1 MVLSFPT
8 ASETFQ
14 VNEVNRDHA
23 KRAAGECAASWVQKG
38 MRVGLGTGS
47 TTTYALEALG
57 RRVREEGL
65 SFAGVATS
73 MATERTARRLGLP
86 LVTLAEAGRLDMA
99 IDGADEIDPEWRLI
113 KGGGGAHT
121 REKIVAAQ
129 ADRFV
134 VLVDESKVV
143 RRLGSAFP
151 VPVEVVPLAVHSV
164 TEALRR
170 LGAAP
175 TLRLVEGG
183 TPACTDQDF
192 HILDAFFD
200 GGIENPEALGRAIK
214 NIPGVLDHGIFAGYT
229 TDVLVGNETG
239 GVRTLAKRM

>member
-1 MVLSFPT
+1 
-8 ASETFQ
+8 
-14 VNEVNRDHA
+14 
-23 KRAAGECAASWVQKG
+23 

-47 TTTYALEALG
+47 TMAFALEALG

-65 SFAGVATS
+65 SFSGVVTSVATEKI
-73 MATERTARRLGLP
+73 ACRLGLP

-99 IDGADEIDPEWRLI
+99 IDGADEIDPQWRLI

-143 RRLGSAFP
+143 RQLGAAFP
-151 VPVEVVPLAVHSV
+151 VPVEVVPLAVNPV

-170 LGAAP
+170 IGAAP
-175 TLRLVEGG
+175 TLRTDESG
-183 TPACTDQDF
+183 TPVHTDQDF
-192 HILDAFFD
+192 HILDAFFE

-214 NIPGVLDHGIFAGYT
+214 NIPGVLEHGIFAGYT
-229 TDVLVGNETG
+229 TDVLLGDETG
-239 GVRTLAKRM
+239 GVRTLAKGA

>member
-1 MVLSFPT
+1 
-8 ASETFQ
+8 
-14 VNEVNRDHA
+14 
-23 KRAAGECAASWVQKG
+23 

-47 TTTYALEALG
+47 TMAYALEALG

-65 SFAGVATS
+65 SFSGVATS
-73 MATERTARRLGLP
+73 MATEQAARRLGLP
-86 LVTLAEAGRLDMA
+86 LVTLAEADRLDMA
-99 IDGADEIDPEWRLI
+99 MDGADEIDPQWCLI

-151 VPVEVVPLAVHSV
+151 VPVEVVPLAVHPV

-170 LGAAP
+170 LGASV
-175 TLRLVEGG
+175 TKLRTDEGG
-183 TPACTDQDF
+183 TPVHTDQDF
-192 HILDAFFD
+192 HILDALFE

-229 TDVLVGNETG
+229 TDVLVGDEEG
-239 GVRTLAKRM
+239 GVRTLARST

>member
-1 MVLSFPT
+1 
-8 ASETFQ
+8 
-14 VNEVNRDHA
+14 
-23 KRAAGECAASWVQKG
+23 
-38 MRVGLGTGS
+38 MRIGLGTG
-47 TTTYALEALG
+47 TTMAYTLEALG
-57 RRVREEGL
+57 YRVREEGL
-65 SFAGVATS
+65 SFSGVATS
-73 MATERTARRLGLP
+73 MATEKMARRLGLP

-99 IDGADEIDPEWRLI
+99 IDGADEIDPQWCLI

-143 RRLGSAFP
+143 RCLGFAFP
-151 VPVEVVPLAVHSV
+151 VPVEVMPLAVHPV

-175 TLRLVEGG
+175 KLRTDEEG
-183 TPACTDQDF
+183 TPVYTDQDF
-192 HILDAFFD
+192 HILDAFFE

-229 TDVLVGNETG
+229 TDVLVGDETG
-239 GVRTLAKRM
+239 GVRTLAKSA